1 MGQAEAGGKG
11 LSMLGT
17 GAAANDTT
25 SRTSMVQ
32 PPARPRVRQPRPTA
46 PRRPA
51 RVASGWLV
59 GSSTSSLLASL
70 VHELRTPVSALATGS
85 ELLLDDLDE
94 LSRDDLQRI
103 VETMHR
109 GAVWLQRLIENVLYA
124 ATVAEGEVRM
134 YPRPLDLIDL
144 IRDVVPV
151 VDPLLRQ
158 RNQQLRIVDRLD
170 GAMVAADSRRI
181 GQVLINLIANAC
193 KYSATST
200 RIEVTAA
207 RRGDRVRLLVADRG
221 RGLPAGEADALFGAY
236 TRAPEAGLAGVDGAG
251 LGLAIV
257 KSIVD
262 LHGGAVGATRRRGG
276 GSIFWVELPIASGDA
291 AAPGTAPTIARSRL
305 A

>member
-1 MGQAEAGGKG
+1 
-11 LSMLGT
+11 MLGT
-17 GAAANDTT
+17 GAADDT
-25 SRTSMVQ
+25 SARASMIRDS
-32 PPARPRVRQPRPTA
+32 ARQRARQPRSA
-46 PRRPA
+46 
-51 RVASGWLV
+51 ASGQPALVAQEWLV
-59 GSSTSSLLASL
+59 GSSPSSLLASL

-85 ELLLDDLDE
+85 ELLLDDLDQ

-124 ATVAEGEVRM
+124 ATVAEGEVKI
-134 YPRPLDLIDL
+134 YPRPLDLIEL

-158 RNQQLRIVDRLD
+158 RDQQLRIVDRLD
-170 GAMVAADSRRI
+170 GTLVAADSRRI
-181 GQVLINLIANAC
+181 GQVLVNLIANAC
-193 KYSATST
+193 KYSGPST

-207 RRGDRVRLLVADRG
+207 RRSDRVRLQVADRG
-221 RGLPAGEADALFGAY
+221 PGLPAGEPDLLFGAY

-262 LHGGAVGATRRRGG
+262 LHGGTVGATRRRRG
-276 GSIFWVELPIASGDA
+276 GSIFWVELPIAPGEASA
-291 AAPGTAPTIARSRL
+291 SGTAPTMARRRL